1 MNPPVAL
8 SLLVFTVPPSQDR
21 LPGLSMILTSRTA
34 CLSFLLCFAAAVSP
48 SRAQQAGSG
57 RQAPAPSLQQQV
69 DDLKAGQRQILE
81 ELGVIKALLKERNAE
96 GSPSVPKAG
105 ARLSVNVFGEPFKG
119 AAGARVA
126 ILEYSDFDCPFC
138 AKYSTGIFHRIDA
151 EYIQTGKV
159 KYFFRD
165 LPLPVHPH
173 AQFKAQVARCA
184 GEQGKFWEAHD
195 RLFADQ
201 RPLDEASLAQFI
213 KGLGLDAASFNASLA
228 SGKYAESIRLSV
240 ASAERM
246 QINGA
251 PAFLFGT
258 LGANGQVLGVTRV
271 MLGAESYDAFKAILD
286 ELLGASG
293 PVAAAAPAARTAGT
307 STCG

>member
-1 MNPPVAL
+1 
-8 SLLVFTVPPSQDR
+8 
-21 LPGLSMILTSRTA
+21 MILTPRHA
-34 CLSFLLCFAAAVSP
+34 CLALFLGFAAAGSP
-48 SRAQQAGSG
+48 SHAQQAGSG
-57 RQAPAPSLQQQV
+57 PKVPSPSLQQQV
-69 DDLKAGQRQILE
+69 DALREGQRQILE
-81 ELGVIKALLKERNAE
+81 ELGAIKTLLKDHRAAE
-96 GSPSVPKAG
+96 GKPALPEAG
-105 ARLSVNVFGEPFKG
+105 ARLSVNVGGEPFKG
-119 AAGARVA
+119 AAEARVA

-138 AKYSTGIFHRIDA
+138 ARYSNQIFPRIDA
-151 EYIQTGKV
+151 DYVRAGKV

-173 AQFKAQVARCA
+173 ALFKAQVARCA

-201 RPLDEASLAQFI
+201 RPLDEASLAQLV
-213 KGLGLDAASFNASLA
+213 KGLGLDAAAFNASLA

-246 QINGA
+246 QIEGA

-258 LGANGQVLGVTRV
+258 LSADGQVLSVSKV

-286 ELLGASG
+286 KLLGGSSQAATTASS
-293 PVAAAAPAARTAGT
+293 AQASAS

>member
-1 MNPPVAL
+1 
-8 SLLVFTVPPSQDR
+8 
-21 LPGLSMILTSRTA
+21 MILTTRHA
-34 CLSFLLCFAAAVSP
+34 CLALFLGFAAAVSP
-48 SRAQQAGSG
+48 SHAQQAGSG
-57 RQAPAPSLQQQV
+57 RKVSSPSLQQQV
-69 DDLKAGQRQILE
+69 DALREGQRQILE
-81 ELGVIKALLKERNAE
+81 ELGAIKTLLKDRAAE
-96 GSPSVPKAG
+96 GKPALPEAG
-105 ARLSVNVFGEPFKG
+105 ARLSVNVGGEPFKG
-119 AAGARVA
+119 VAEARVA

-138 AKYSTGIFHRIDA
+138 ARYSNQIFPRIDA
-151 EYIQTGKV
+151 DYVRTGKV

-201 RPLDEASLAQFI
+201 RPLDEASLALLV
-213 KGLGLDAASFNASLA
+213 KGLGLDAAAFNASLA
-228 SGKYAESIRLSV
+228 SGKYAENIRLSV

-246 QINGA
+246 QIKGA

-258 LGANGQVLGVTRV
+258 LSADGRVISVTKV

-286 ELLGASG
+286 ELLGAASL
-293 PVAAAAPAARTAGT
+293 AATTASSAQASDT